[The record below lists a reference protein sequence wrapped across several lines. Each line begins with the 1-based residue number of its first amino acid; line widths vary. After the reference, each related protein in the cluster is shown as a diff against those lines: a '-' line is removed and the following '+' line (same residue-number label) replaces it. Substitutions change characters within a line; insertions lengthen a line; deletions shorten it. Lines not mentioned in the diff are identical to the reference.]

1 MTRQFQLLAD
11 QAFSRTAG
19 APLVG
24 GNAVRLLK
32 DGCEKYPLW
41 LDAIKSAQH
50 WIHFETYILHED
62 KIGKI
67 FAEALCERARA
78 GVKVRLLIDWL
89 GNMMKTT
96 PKFWRMLRNAGVEA
110 RSFGYPTIDSPLG
123 WVSRDHRKSLIIDGR
138 VAFVSGLCVGD
149 DWTDDGHE
157 AQRDTGVMI
166 QGPAVADVEAAFAE
180 SWATTGKSVPL
191 EELPAANLIPPAGD
205 VSLRV
210 VATMPSTWGVFKLD
224 QLVASVAR
232 ETLWV
237 TDAYFVGVSAYINAL
252 IAASQDGVDVRLLV
266 PGTVDV
272 FGVGAMSRAGYR
284 ALLDGGVRI
293 FEWNG
298 VMIHAKTAVAD
309 GRWARVGSTNANI
322 TSWFGNWE
330 LDVAVEDEKFGA
342 AMQAMFEKDL
352 QNSTEVVTKS
362 RSKLGTVER
371 RRTPRMEEWRT
382 RGRTTRRAAAAGAI
396 RMGRTLGAA
405 ITKRREVG
413 AAEAYNLFWSSLIF
427 LALGL
432 LFLKYPKAIAMPV
445 GVLAVWFAVAGLFQ
459 AWRLYRRETKP
470 ETVESVEHKGDL
482 PDSRRHRHA

>member
-1 MTRQFQLLAD
+1 M
-11 QAFSRTAG
+11 
-19 APLVG
+19 
-24 GNAVRLLK
+24 
-32 DGCEKYPLW
+32 W
-41 LDAIKSAQH
+41 LDAIRTAQH

-62 KIGKI
+62 KIGKV

-89 GNMMKTT
+89 GNMMKTS
-96 PKFWRMLRNAGVEA
+96 PRFWRMLRQAGVEA

-123 WVSRDHRKSLIIDGR
+123 WVSRDHRKSLVIDGR

-180 SWATTGKSVPL
+180 AWATTGERVPI
-191 EELPAANLIPPAGD
+191 EELPVANLIPPAGD

-210 VATMPSTWGVFKLD
+210 IATMPSTWGVFKLD

-252 IAASQDGVDVRLLV
+252 IAAARDGVDVRLLV

-298 VMIHAKTAVAD
+298 VMLHAKTAVAD

-330 LDVAVEDEKFGA
+330 LDVAIEDAKFGA
-342 AMQAMFEKDL
+342 EMQAMFERDL
-352 QNSTEVVTKS
+352 QNSTEVVLKS
-362 RSKLGTVER
+362 SKVLGLSGVEGRTIER
-371 RRTPRMEEWRT
+371 RRTPRMEDWRN

-396 RMGRTLGAA
+396 RIGRTFGAA

-413 AAEAYNLFWSSLIF
+413 AAEAYNLFWSSL
-427 LALGL
+427 
-432 LFLKYPKAIAMPV
+432 LFLVLGVTFLKWPKWIAYTL

-459 AWRLYRRETKP
+459 AWRLYRRDTRRETTEKT
-470 ETVESVEHKGDL
+470 E
-482 PDSRRHRHA
+482 DSREVVEAGKQKPA

>member
-24 GNAVRLLK
+24 GNSVRLLK
-32 DGCEKYPLW
+32 DGCENYTAW
-41 LDAIKSAQH
+41 LDAIRSAQQ

-62 KIGKI
+62 KIGKV

-89 GNMMKTT
+89 GNIMKTS
-96 PKFWRMLRNAGVEA
+96 PKFWRMLRHAGVEA

-180 SWATTGKSVPL
+180 SWATTGHRVPID
-191 EELPAANLIPPAGD
+191 ELPTPDSIAPAGD
-205 VSLRV
+205 VAMRV
-210 VATMPSTWGVFKLD
+210 IATMPATMGVFKLD

-237 TDAYFVGVSAYINAL
+237 TDAYFVGVSAYVNAL
-252 IAASQDGVDVRLLV
+252 IAAARDGVDVRLLV

-284 ALLDGGVRI
+284 ALLEGGVRI

-309 GRWARVGSTNANI
+309 GKWARVGSTNANI

-330 LDVAVEDEKFGA
+330 LDVAVEDANFGRQ
-342 AMQAMFEKDL
+342 MMDMYERDL
-352 QNSTEVVTKS
+352 QNSTEVVLKERKVWS
-362 RSKLGTVER
+362 VER
-371 RRTPRMEEWRT
+371 RKAPRLDDWRA

-396 RMGRTLGAA
+396 RIGRTLGAA

-432 LFLKYPKAIAMPV
+432 VGLKWPKAIALPL
-445 GVLAVWFAVAGLFQ
+445 GILAVWFAVAGLFQ
-459 AWRLYRRETKP
+459 SWRLYHAQVADPSEDTSRIQPSGE
-470 ETVESVEHKGDL
+470 
-482 PDSRRHRHA
+482 RRHA